1 MTGEVPLINGLLVP
15 WIING
20 NYVNYYGL
28 LINYGNYGLLI
39 NGVDISTAIN
49 CTPRP
54 RHGPLQGH
62 IMGHVM
68 YTNPSPQRPLP
79 SSLDGCFA

>member
-28 LINYGNYGLLI
+28 LINYGNYGFI
-39 NGVDISTAIN
+39 NK
-49 CTPRP
+49 
-54 RHGPLQGH
+54 LW
-62 IMGHVM
+62 
-68 YTNPSPQRPLP
+68 
-79 SSLDGCFA
+79 